1 MILLWLVII
10 LMAGGIAAW
19 IAAKWNVMAAR
30 WISLIA
36 TLVDFVLAIIIWV
49 EHPSGITLG
58 ANAPWLVDFRWNWI
72 PSFGISFHM
81 AIDGLS
87 LLLVLLTMF
96 IGVLSVLTSWTEIE
110 YRAGFFHFNLLWILA
125 GITGVFLSLDLFMF
139 YFFWEVMLIP
149 MYFLIGIW
157 GHENRIYASF
167 KFFIFTQASS
177 LFMLVAI
184 VALYF
189 IHGKNTGVYTFDYLQ
204 LLGTALPPAAE
215 MWLMFGFLIA
225 FVVKLPI
232 VPLHNWLP
240 DAHTEAPTAGSVV
253 LAALLLK
260 TGAYGILRFVIPLFP
275 NAVRDFQVPGMILG
289 AIGIIYGAILAFA
302 QTDFKRL
309 VAYTSVNHMGFV
321 MLGAFALNE
330 LALQGVVMQMLCHGI
345 STGALFILVGA
356 LYERIHTRDLNK
368 MGGFWDQIPRMGGV
382 GLVFALASLGLPGL
396 GNFIAEFLI
405 LAGSYMAN
413 NWVTAVATLGLVA
426 STIYSLRIM
435 ARVFYGRKPKIE
447 KHIPDFNV
455 REMIIMGSLIAAIV
469 WLGVFPHP
477 VLDTSRPAINNII
490 NTTSQSSSM
499 SNLKKPLLPVKTGTT
514 VQLAGKSEK
523 GGAR

>member
-10 LMAGGIAAW
+10 LMAGGIAAL
-19 IAAKWNVMAAR
+19 ITAKWNVLAAR

-36 TLVDFVLAIIIWV
+36 TLASFVITIVIWA
-49 EHPSGITLG
+49 EHSFGVTLG

-72 PSFGISFHM
+72 SSFGITFHM
-81 AIDGLS
+81 AVDGLS
-87 LLLVLLTMF
+87 LLLVLLTTF
-96 IGVLSVLTSWTEIE
+96 IGVLSVLTSWTEIQ
-110 YRAGFFHFNLLWILA
+110 YKPGFFHFNLLWILA
-125 GITGVFLSLDLFMF
+125 GITGVFISLDLFMF

-189 IHGKNTGVYTFDYLQ
+189 IHGKNTGVYTFDYIQ
-204 LLGTALPPAAE
+204 LLGTVFTPAAE
-215 MWLMFGFLIA
+215 MWIMFGFLIA

-240 DAHTEAPTAGSVV
+240 DAHTEAPTAGSVI

-275 NAVRDFQVPGMILG
+275 NAAREFQIPGMILG
-289 AIGIIYGAILAFA
+289 AIGIIYGAIQAFG

-330 LALQGVVMQMLCHGI
+330 LALQGVVIQMLCHGI

-356 LYERIHTRDLNK
+356 LYERIHTRDLSK
-368 MGGFWDQIPRMGGV
+368 MGGFWDMIPRMGGV
-382 GLVFALASLGLPGL
+382 GLIFALASMGLPGL
-396 GNFIAEFLI
+396 GNFIAEFLT
-405 LAGSYMAN
+405 LTGSYMAN
-413 NWVTAVATLGLVA
+413 NWITAVASVGLVI
-426 STIYSLRIM
+426 STMYSLRIM
-435 ARVFYGRKPKIE
+435 TRVFFGRKPKAE
-447 KHIPDFNV
+447 KHIADFNV
-455 REMIIMGSLIAAIV
+455 REMIIMTSLIVAIL
-469 WLGVFPHP
+469 WLGIFPHP
-477 VLDTSRPAINNII
+477 FLDTSRPAINNIVR
-490 NTTSQSSSM
+490 TTSSHTTAGS
-499 SNLKKPLLPVKTGTT
+499 LKKQLPIKGSQVE
-514 VQLAGKSEK
+514 LAGGKSEK